1 MSKTRYIALLRGIN
15 VGGSKKIEMATLR
28 TLLASLGF
36 EHVKTLL
43 ASGNAAWDAEGDDIT
58 DMRSAIEQG
67 IEATFGFSVSV
78 IVRPREQVER
88 LVASDPFKD
97 VEVTK
102 NTRLY
107 VTFLPAPATT
117 QLEIPYYTPTPD
129 FTILSVTDTAVCSV
143 LTLSPTS
150 GTVDAMRILER
161 AFGKNITSRNWNTV
175 VKLAGL

>member
-15 VGGSKKIEMATLR
+15 VGGSKKIEMAALR

-36 EHVKTLL
+36 ENVKTLL
-43 ASGNAAWDAEGDDIT
+43 ASGNAAWDAESDDMT
-58 DMRSAIEQG
+58 GMRAAIEQG
-67 IEATFGFSVSV
+67 IEATFGFSASV

-97 VEVTK
+97 VEVTED
-102 NTRLY
+102 TRLY
-107 VTFLPAPATT
+107 VTFLPTPTNS
-117 QLEIPYYTPTPD
+117 QLKIPYHVPAPD

-150 GTVDAMRILER
+150 RTVDAMSILER
-161 AFGKNITSRNWNTV
+161 QFGKNITTRNWNTV